1 MNEKDR
7 ANIINLCKSIE
18 KKSGVGSIYSLGS
31 KKSILNLE
39 RWSTGIE
46 DLDEIIGGGMPKGRM
61 VEIYGPESSGKTSL
75 ALHLCSLHKM
85 GLYIPVEGTFDAE
98 RAKVFGNGKGLIV
111 ARPEW
116 GEDAIKLALDFINA
130 KIPIIV
136 IDSIPFL
143 VPRAEYEKIEKD
155 FSQELRIGGVARLM
169 TKSMPALTKA
179 IEKSETTLI
188 FINQVRDKMDAMMF
202 GEKTQ
207 TPGGHSLKHAYSLR
221 IQIARRAWI
230 DIPNKNPKNSAAT
243 EKIGIISKVKVVKS
257 KVCNPYGEAELPM
270 IFNEGYV
277 SHDDVINIRRD
288 KMAENRKT
296 KKSAKT
302 NDPDDE

>member
-7 ANIINLCKSIE
+7 ENIINLCKSIE
-18 KKSGVGSIYSLGS
+18 KKHGVGSIYSLGS
-31 KKSILNLE
+31 KKSVLNLE

-46 DLDEIIGGGMPKGRM
+46 DLDNIIGGGMPKGRM
-61 VEIYGPESSGKTSL
+61 IEIFGPESCGKTSL

-85 GLYIPVEGTFDAE
+85 GLYIPAEGTFDAE
-98 RAKVFGNGKGLIV
+98 RAQIFGNGKGLII

-116 GEDAIKLALDFINA
+116 GEDALQLALDFIKAN
-130 KIPIIV
+130 IPIIV

-143 VPRAEYEKIEKD
+143 VPKTEYEKIEKD

-169 TKSMPALTKA
+169 TKTMPALTKA
-179 IEKSETTLI
+179 IEKSDTTLI

-221 IQIARRAWI
+221 IQMARRAWI
-230 DIPNKNPKNSAAT
+230 DVPNKNPKNSAAT

-270 IFNEGYV
+270 IFKSGYV
-277 SHDDVINIRRD
+277 SHDDVIDIR
-288 KMAENRKT
+288 KEIMAKNRKR
-296 KKSAKT
+296 KKNVEDDDS
-302 NDPDDE
+302 DDE